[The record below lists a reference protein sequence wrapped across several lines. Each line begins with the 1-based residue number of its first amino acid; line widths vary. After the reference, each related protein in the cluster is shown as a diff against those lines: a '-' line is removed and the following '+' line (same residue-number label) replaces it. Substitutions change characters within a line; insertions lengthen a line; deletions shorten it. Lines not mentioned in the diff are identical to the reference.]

1 MDVPSMT
8 VGMEMDVPSITTCA
22 VHHYWGCVAADGR
35 HRHSVAALPHFR
47 PTPYIVLHA
56 HIYSRSMQS
65 VHAADDIRFA

>member
-1 MDVPSMT
+1 MMDDGRAVHDCWD
-8 VGMEMDVPSITTCA
+8 GTTCA

-56 HIYSRSMQS
+56 HIYSRSMQA
-65 VHAADDIRFA
+65 VHAADNIRFAS